1 MTRVTVVLN
10 GLPRK
15 AARYYE
21 HYHPVLAGKYET
33 TVLTT
38 ASAGEAASMT
48 LEALNHAPDYL
59 LIAGGDGTV
68 HEVVDGA
75 LRYTSGNPLP
85 VPMGI
90 LPLGNGNDF
99 ARTIASRREPAWVQN
114 LEKAARMTVDAGVI
128 RSLDMNKNPATHYFV
143 NIADVGASPEVVRL
157 VATYGRMRR
166 SPVAYYRAVLTCLA
180 RFKPIPVVAETPDW
194 KWEGAV
200 RSFAIGNGRRHGNG
214 LYVTPDAQLNDG
226 VFDCF
231 IAGEVGVMTFLW
243 KTYDLLK
250 GRKIHHPRI
259 HYRQASRVHLTADK
273 ECLLQADGELVGY
286 LPAELRVLSKRLTFL
301 V

>member
-1 MTRVTVVLN
+1 MIRVTVVLN

-15 AARYYE
+15 AARYYQ
-21 HYHPVLAGKYET
+21 HFHPVLSGKYET

-38 ASAGEAASMT
+38 SSGGQAASMT
-48 LEALNHAPDYL
+48 VEALRQAPDYL

-75 LRYTSGNPLP
+75 LRYSSGNPLP

-99 ARTIASRREPAWVQN
+99 ARTIAAHEEMAWIQN
-114 LEKAARMTVDAGVI
+114 LEKAPTITVDVGVI
-128 RSLDMNKNPATHYFV
+128 RSPDMNKKPSTHYFI
-143 NIADVGASPEVVRL
+143 NIADIGASPEVVRL
-157 VATYGRMRR
+157 VATYGWMRR
-166 SPVAYYRAVLTCLA
+166 SPIAYYRAVITCLA
-180 RFKPIPVVAETPDW
+180 RFKPIAIVAETPEW
-194 KWEGAV
+194 RWEGAV
-200 RSFAIGNGRRHGNG
+200 RSFAVGNGRRHGNG
-214 LYVTPDAQLNDG
+214 LYVTPEAQLDDG
-226 VFDCF
+226 IFDCF
-231 IAGEVGVMTFLW
+231 IAGDVGVTTFLL

-250 GRKIHHPRI
+250 GKKIHHPRI
-259 HYRQASRVHLTADK
+259 HYRRMQQVKLTSEK

-286 LPAELRVLSKRLTFL
+286 LPAEIGVLKRVLTFL